1 MTMDPERPIDPFPSI
16 EAAADA
22 VRRAPDPSE
31 LSRRLLRTLET
42 AERAVIEAATDV
54 LTGAASRR
62 RWESELTAEEQRC
75 ARYGHP
81 ACVVVV
87 DLDGLKLTN
96 DARGHRAGDE
106 LLRAAARALIEGSR
120 VTDVV
125 ARVGGDEFAVLAVD
139 TDLSTG
145 RVLVERLVEALG
157 AAGVEASI
165 GLAQREAE
173 TGLSDAWSE
182 ADRRMY
188 RSKRRRTATPRSTP
202 SEYDTAA
209 G

>member
-1 MTMDPERPIDPFPSI
+1 MDPDRPIDPFPSI
-16 EAAADA
+16 EAAAEA
-22 VRRAPDPSE
+22 VRRAPDASE

-42 AERAVIEAATDV
+42 AERAVSEAATDV

-62 RWESELTAEEQRC
+62 RWESELAVEEQRC

-87 DLDGLKLTN
+87 DLDGLKREN
-96 DARGHRAGDE
+96 DTLGHRAGDE
-106 LLRAAARALIEGSR
+106 LLRSAARALIDGSR
-120 VTDVV
+120 TTDVV

-139 TDLSTG
+139 TDVTTG
-145 RVLVERLVEALG
+145 RVLVRRLAAALA
-157 AAGVEASI
+157 AAGVEASV
-165 GLAQREAE
+165 GLAERGAE
-173 TGLSDAWSE
+173 DGLSGAWAE

-188 RSKRRRTATPRSTP
+188 RSKRRRGGTRRSTP
-202 SEYDTAA
+202 SEFDSAA